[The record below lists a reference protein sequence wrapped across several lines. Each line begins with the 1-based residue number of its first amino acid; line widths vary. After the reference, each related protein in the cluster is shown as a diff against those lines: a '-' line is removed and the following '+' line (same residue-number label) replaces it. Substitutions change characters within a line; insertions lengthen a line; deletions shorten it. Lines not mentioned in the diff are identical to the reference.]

1 MTIALLNGRVLR
13 ADGFASGLAVLIDG
27 GRIVG
32 VVPEADPRCRAAQPY
47 DLGGGLL
54 LPGFIDS
61 QVNGGG
67 GVLFNDAPTVE
78 SIRAIGRAHR
88 RFGTTGFL
96 PTLIS
101 ADLDIV
107 ARAITAVRSALEAGV
122 PGVLGIHIEGPF
134 LNVARKGV
142 HDPAKLRELG
152 PGALGLLTSLRG
164 GRTVVTLAPE
174 MTTPE
179 IIEKLVAA
187 GVVVSAGH
195 TNATYAEIRAALAHG
210 LTGFTHLFNA
220 MSQLTGR
227 EPGTVGAALDDQRS
241 WCGII
246 VDGEHT
252 DPVVLRI
259 ALRCKPH
266 DRFMLVTDAMP
277 SVGTDNAFFEL
288 QGRRIS
294 VNGYACFDEDGRL
307 AGSNIDMA
315 SCVRNAVRLLGLPLA
330 QAVRMASEVPAEFL
344 GLAHDTGR
352 IAAGCRANL
361 VLADDEL
368 NVRETWIDGYG
379 KSHDIQG
386 APTPAPAQPPS
397 APGS

>member
-1 MTIALLNGRVLR
+1 MAVALVNGRVMGD
-13 ADGFASGLAVLIDG
+13 DGLIDGRCVLLEG
-27 GRIVG
+27 GRIVDIM
-32 VVPEADPRCRAAQPY
+32 EESDPRCRKAPRH
-47 DLGGGLL
+47 DLGGRLL

-78 SIRAIGRAHR
+78 TIRTIGQAHR

-101 ADLDIV
+101 ADLDVV
-107 ARAITAVRSALEAGV
+107 ARAIAAVQGAIEAGI

-142 HDPAKLRELG
+142 HDPAKLRELDTS
-152 PGALGLLTSLRG
+152 AVGLLTSLRG
-164 GRTVVTLAPE
+164 GKTLVTLAPE
-174 MTTPE
+174 MTTPD
-179 IIEKLVAA
+179 IIQKLVKA
-187 GVVVSAGH
+187 GVIVSAGH
-195 TNATYAEIRAALAHG
+195 TNATYAEISVALRHG

-227 EPGTVGAALDDQRS
+227 EPGVVGAALDDRGS

-266 DRFMLVTDAMP
+266 NRFMLVTDAMP
-277 SVGTDNAFFEL
+277 GVGTNSTSFNL
-288 QGRRIS
+288 QGRTITVS
-294 VNGYACFDEDGRL
+294 GHVCIDEDGRL

-315 SCVRNAVRLLGLPLA
+315 GCVRNAVKLLHLPLPE
-330 QAVRMASEVPAEFL
+330 AVRMASRHPAEFL
-344 GLAHDTGR
+344 GLGHVVGR
-352 IAAGCRANL
+352 IRAGYRANL

-368 NVRETWIDGYG
+368 KVVETWIDGQ
-379 KSHDIQG
+379 S
-386 APTPAPAQPPS
+386 S
-397 APGS
+397 AANAAARC

>member
-1 MTIALLNGRVLR
+1 MAVALVNGRVMG
-13 ADGFASGLAVLIDG
+13 DEGLIKGRCVLLEG
-27 GRIVG
+27 GRIVDIM
-32 VVPEADPRCRAAQPY
+32 EESDPRCRAAPRH
-47 DLGGGLL
+47 DLGGRLL

-78 SIRAIGRAHR
+78 TIRAIGQAHR

-101 ADLDIV
+101 ADLDVV
-107 ARAITAVRSALEAGV
+107 ARAIAAVQGAIEAGV

-142 HDPAKLRELG
+142 HDPAKLRELDTS
-152 PGALGLLTSLRG
+152 AVGLLTSLRG
-164 GRTVVTLAPE
+164 GKTLVTLAPE
-174 MTTPE
+174 MTTPD
-179 IIEKLVAA
+179 IIQKLVKA

-195 TNATYAEIRAALAHG
+195 TNATYAEISIALHHG

-227 EPGTVGAALDDQRS
+227 EPGVVGAALDDPGS

-266 DRFMLVTDAMP
+266 NRFMLVTDAMP
-277 SVGTDNAFFEL
+277 GVGTNSTSFNL
-288 QGRRIS
+288 QGRPIT
-294 VNGYACFDEDGRL
+294 VAGNVCIDEDGRL

-315 SCVRNAVRLLGLPLA
+315 GCVRNAVRLLHLSLPE
-330 QAVRMASEVPAEFL
+330 AVRMASRHPAEFL
-344 GLAHDTGR
+344 GLGHVVGR
-352 IAAGCRANL
+352 IRAGYRANL
-361 VLADDEL
+361 VVADDEL
-368 NVRETWIDGYG
+368 NVVETWIDGRSSAG
-379 KSHDIQG
+379 DAAG
-386 APTPAPAQPPS
+386 A
-397 APGS
+397 

>member
-1 MTIALLNGRVLR
+1 MSLALLNGRVLR
-13 ADGFASGLAVLIDG
+13 ADTFVRDQCVLIEQGRIAAVLPPD
-27 GRIVG
+27 
-32 VVPEADPRCRAAQPY
+32 DPRCRAARSY

-54 LPGFIDS
+54 LPGFIDL

-67 GVLFNDAPTVE
+67 GVLFNDAPSVE
-78 SIRAIGRAHR
+78 SIRAIGAAHR
-88 RFGTTGFL
+88 RFGTTAFL

-101 ADLDIV
+101 ADLDTV
-107 ARAITAVRSALEAGV
+107 ARAIAAVRGAIAAGV

-134 LNVARKGV
+134 LNVARRGM
-142 HDPAKLRELG
+142 HDPAKLRELD
-152 PGALGLLTSLRG
+152 PSALGLLTSLRG
-164 GRTVVTLAPE
+164 GRTLVTLAPE
-174 MTTPE
+174 MTTPQL
-179 IIEKLVAA
+179 IERLVAA

-210 LTGFTHLFNA
+210 LSGFTHLFNA

-227 EPGTVGAALDDQRS
+227 EPGTVGAALEDQRS

-259 ALRCKPH
+259 ALRCKPP

-277 SVGTDNAFFEL
+277 SVGTNQASFEL
-288 QGRRIS
+288 QGRRIT
-294 VNGYACFDEDGRL
+294 VRGHTCVDEEGRL

-315 SCVRNAVRLLGLPLA
+315 SCVRNAVAMLGVPLP
-330 QAVRMASEVPAEFL
+330 QAVLMASQAPAEFL
-344 GLAHDTGR
+344 GVAREYGR
-352 IAAGCRANL
+352 IAAGQRANL

-368 NVRETWIDGYG
+368 NVRETWIDG
-379 KSHDIQG
+379 SSSRE
-386 APTPAPAQPPS
+386 TPQALAS
-397 APGS
+397 PGS

>member
-1 MTIALLNGRVLR
+1 MLTALVNGRVLQQESWV
-13 ADGFASGLAVLIDG
+13 SGACVLIE
-27 GRIVG
+27 GRHILDIVA
-32 VVPEADPRCRAAQPY
+32 ADDVRCRGAQHY
-47 DLGGGLL
+47 DLGGQLL

-67 GVLFNDAPTVE
+67 GVLFNDAPSVDA
-78 SIRAIGRAHR
+78 IRAIGAAHR

-107 ARAITAVRSALEAGV
+107 ARAISAVRAALESGV

-134 LNVARKGV
+134 LSAARKGV
-142 HDPAKLRELG
+142 HDPAKLRDLDLS
-152 PGALGLLTSLRG
+152 ALGLLTSLKG
-164 GRTVVTLAPE
+164 GRTLVTLAPE
-174 MTTPE
+174 VTAAGV
-179 IIEKLVAA
+179 IGRLAAA

-195 TNATYAEIRAALAHG
+195 TNATYAEVRAALDEG
-210 LTGFTHLFNA
+210 LRGFTHLFNA

-227 EPGTVGAALDDQRS
+227 EPGTVGAALDDPGS

-246 VDGEHT
+246 VDGRHT

-259 ALRCKPH
+259 ALKCKPH

-277 SVGTDNAFFEL
+277 SVGTHNASFEL
-288 QGRRIS
+288 QGRRIT
-294 VNGYACFDEDGRL
+294 VKGHACLDEDGRL

-315 SCVRNAVRLLGLPLA
+315 SCVRNAVSLLGVSLPE
-330 QAVRMASEVPAEFL
+330 AVHMASQWPADFL
-344 GLAHDTGR
+344 GLGREYGR
-352 IAAGCRANL
+352 IAPGYRANF

-368 NVRETWIDGYG
+368 NVLETWIDGR
-379 KSHDIQG
+379 STQ
-386 APTPAPAQPPS
+386 AA
-397 APGS
+397 

>member
-1 MTIALLNGRVLR
+1 MGVALVNGRVLG
-13 ADGFASGLAVLIDG
+13 DEGLIEGRCVLLEG
-27 GRIVG
+27 GRIVDIL
-32 VVPEADPRCRAAQPY
+32 EESDPRCQGAERY
-47 DLGGGLL
+47 DLGGRLL

-67 GVLFNDAPTVE
+67 GVLFNDAPSVE
-78 SIRAIGRAHR
+78 TIRAIGEAHR
-88 RFGTTGFL
+88 KFGTTGFL

-101 ADLDIV
+101 ADLDVV
-107 ARAITAVRSALEAGV
+107 ARAIAAVQGAIEAGV

-142 HDPAKLRELG
+142 HDPSKMRELD
-152 PGALGLLTSLRG
+152 PSAVGLLTSLRG
-164 GRTVVTLAPE
+164 GKTLVTLAPE

-179 IIEKLVAA
+179 IIQKLAKA
-187 GVVVSAGH
+187 GVAVSAGH
-195 TNATYAEIRAALAHG
+195 TNATYAEIATALRHG

-227 EPGTVGAALDDQRS
+227 EPGVVGAALDDRGS

-266 DRFMLVTDAMP
+266 NRFMLVTDAMP
-277 SVGTDNAFFEL
+277 SVGTNSTSFNL
-288 QGRRIS
+288 QGRTITVS
-294 VNGYACFDEDGRL
+294 GTVCVDEDGRL

-315 SCVRNAVRLLGLPLA
+315 GCVRNAMKLLHLPLPE
-330 QAVRMASEVPAEFL
+330 AVRMASRHPAEFL
-344 GLAHDTGR
+344 GLGHVVGR
-352 IAAGCRANL
+352 IRAGYRANL
-361 VLADDEL
+361 VLADDDL
-368 NVRETWIDGYG
+368 NVVETWIDGR
-379 KSHDIQG
+379 
-386 APTPAPAQPPS
+386 PS
-397 APGS
+397 AGVARA

>member
-1 MTIALLNGRVLR
+1 MAVALINGRVLGD
-13 ADGFASGLAVLIDG
+13 DGLIDG
-27 GRIVG
+27 RCVLLDEGRIVD
-32 VVPEADPRCRAAQPY
+32 VVAESDPRCQAAQRY
-47 DLGGGLL
+47 DLKGQLL

-67 GVLFNDAPTVE
+67 GVLFNDAPSVE
-78 SIRAIGRAHR
+78 TIRAIGKAHR
-88 RFGTTGFL
+88 KFGTTGFL

-101 ADLDIV
+101 ADLDVV
-107 ARAITAVRSALEAGV
+107 ARAIAAVQGAIRAGV

-134 LNVARKGV
+134 LNVVRKGV
-142 HDPAKLRELG
+142 HDPAKLRELDTS
-152 PGALGLLTSLRG
+152 AVGLLTSLRG
-164 GRTVVTLAPE
+164 GKTLVTLAPE

-179 IIEKLVAA
+179 IIEKLAKA

-195 TNATYAEIRAALAHG
+195 TNATFSEIATALRHG

-227 EPGTVGAALDDQRS
+227 EPGVVGAALDDRNS

-246 VDGEHT
+246 ADGEHT

-266 DRFMLVTDAMP
+266 NRFMLVTDAMP
-277 SVGTDNAFFEL
+277 SVGTNQTSFDL
-288 QGRRIS
+288 QGRTITVS
-294 VNGYACFDEDGRL
+294 GMVCVDEDGRL

-315 SCVRNAVRLLGLPLA
+315 SCVRNAVKLLHLPLPE
-330 QAVRMASEVPAEFL
+330 AVRMASRYPAEFL

-352 IAAGCRANL
+352 IRAGYRANL
-361 VLADDEL
+361 VLADENL
-368 NVRETWIDGYG
+368 QVLETWIDGRISG
-379 KSHDIQG
+379 ED
-386 APTPAPAQPPS
+386 
-397 APGS
+397 

>member
-1 MTIALLNGRVLR
+1 MTVALVNGRVLGD
-13 ADGFASGLAVLIDG
+13 DGLVTGRCVLVEN
-27 GRIVG
+27 GRILD
-32 VVPEADPRCRAAQPY
+32 VVPDSDPRCGAAQQH
-47 DLGGGLL
+47 DLRGQLL

-67 GVLFNDAPTVE
+67 GFLFNDAPSVE
-78 SIRAIGRAHR
+78 TIRAIGRAHR

-101 ADLDIV
+101 ADLDVV
-107 ARAITAVRSALEAGV
+107 ARAIAAVQGAIQAGV

-142 HDPAKLRELG
+142 HDPAKLRELDTS
-152 PGALGLLTSLRG
+152 AVGLLTSLRG
-164 GRTVVTLAPE
+164 GKTLVTLAPE

-179 IIEKLVAA
+179 IIQRLVKA

-195 TNATYAEIRAALAHG
+195 TNATYAEIATALRHG
-210 LTGFTHLFNA
+210 LRGFTHLFNA

-227 EPGTVGAALDDQRS
+227 EPGVVGAALDDRNS

-266 DRFMLVTDAMP
+266 NRFMLVTDAMP
-277 SVGTDNAFFEL
+277 SVGTNSTSFDL
-288 QGRRIS
+288 QGRKITVS
-294 VNGYACFDEDGRL
+294 GMVCVDEDGRL

-315 SCVRNAVRLLGLPLA
+315 SCVRNAMRLLQLPIPE
-330 QAVRMASEVPAEFL
+330 AVRMASRYPAEFL
-344 GLAHDTGR
+344 GLSHETGR
-352 IAAGCRANL
+352 IHPGYRANL
-361 VLADDEL
+361 VLADENL
-368 NVRETWIDGYG
+368 NVVETWIDG
-379 KSHDIQG
+379 Q
-386 APTPAPAQPPS
+386 PS
-397 APGS
+397 APDSPGP

>member
-1 MTIALLNGRVLR
+1 MSLALINGRVLR
-13 ADGFASGLAVLIDG
+13 ADGFVRGQCVLIEQ
-27 GRIVG
+27 GRIVE
-32 VVPEADPRCRAAQPY
+32 VLPPEDARCRAAQPY
-47 DLGGGLL
+47 DLGDGLL
-54 LPGFIDS
+54 LPGFIDL

-67 GVLFNDAPTVE
+67 GVLFNDAPSVA
-78 SIRAIGRAHR
+78 AIGAIGAAHR
-88 RFGTTGFL
+88 RFGTTAFL

-107 ARAITAVRSALEAGV
+107 VRAIAAVRGAIAAGV
-122 PGVLGIHIEGPF
+122 PGVLGIHIEGPY

-142 HDPAKLRELG
+142 HDPAKLRELD
-152 PGALGLLTSLRG
+152 PSALGLLTSLQG
-164 GRTVVTLAPE
+164 GRTLVTLAPE
-174 MTTPE
+174 MTTPKL
-179 IIEKLVAA
+179 IQQLVAA

-195 TNATYAEIRAALAHG
+195 TNANYAEIRAALAHG

-227 EPGTVGAALDDQRS
+227 EPGTVGAALDDQHS

-266 DRFMLVTDAMP
+266 NRFMLVTDAMP
-277 SVGTDNAFFEL
+277 SVGTSQQWFEL
-288 QGRRIS
+288 QGRRIT
-294 VNGYACFDEDGRL
+294 VRGHTCVDEDGRL

-315 SCVRNAVRLLGLPLA
+315 SSVRNAVAMLGVSLP
-330 QAVRMASEVPAEFL
+330 QAVRMASQVPAEFL
-344 GLAHDTGR
+344 GVSHEYGR
-352 IAAGCRANL
+352 IAAGQRANL

-368 NVRETWIDGYG
+368 NVRETWIDG
-379 KSHDIQG
+379 KSSREL
-386 APTPAPAQPPS
+386 TQPP
-397 APGS
+397 AAAGS